1 MPKRIAVSLF
11 VSAAF
16 FLSASVAFGQDAAS
30 DNAGVSPSV
39 EERTQ
44 LQEILVTARR
54 KSEDLQQTPVS
65 VSALNADSL
74 SNLNLVSAAKITQ
87 LVPNISMSQGSG
99 NIVGLQ
105 AYIRGIGANDPLLT
119 VDSGVGFYL
128 DGVYLGRSAANN
140 LDLVAPERIEVLRGP
155 QGTLFGRN
163 TVGGAVSIVT
173 RAPEETPGAT
183 VKLGYGSFDDFS
195 ARAMID
201 TGQLGSSGIT
211 ATISGMHRQRNGFVD
226 NTLVES
232 SKDPGALRSD
242 ALFGKIHGDWGNL
255 KIDITGDWNH
265 VRGQRNPFQITDTYP
280 VIAYYKD
287 SVALGGDPLIASDDF
302 LRRYPISY
310 LGPQTSTVYGTA
322 FSAAYE
328 FSNALT
334 VKSISS
340 WRGWSAT
347 QPTNYAGRLRGRVLD
362 FLSPTLVSVQ
372 DVSPFVA
379 PGQKLRQRQF
389 SQEVQFLGST
399 DTLSYVAGVY
409 YFNERGSESNQTA
422 FTLLVPSAF
431 LAEFGFTQPV
441 EDAIV
446 GQGIGIIGANL
457 AQDFRYSTKSS
468 SIAGFGQ
475 LSWKPEFAEEKLE
488 LTGGVRYTHDKRSV
502 DIASVNNASLVPGG
516 IPGSIFPPGP
526 SRNRS
531 ASFSNWS
538 FLASASYRW
547 TPDVMTYARVSTG
560 YKAGG
565 FFARANASQEL
576 TFGPE
581 KVTAYEVG
589 FKAELIDRTLRL
601 NGAAFYTRH
610 RKLQVPQFT
619 GAADG
624 FVPNANATYRG
635 FELELVALPAN
646 GFQLDGSVGYTDP
659 RYTSFRLSPTVD
671 ITKTARFPFVTRLNL
686 HGGAQY
692 STQLDVGKLVVRSDL
707 SYQSKRWYFTDVA
720 VNPLND
726 ALAAPSEY
734 LLSARISLTDVQI
747 GANSAT
753 FSLFGEN
760 LLNDTIRPAGID
772 FGPSLGIAGINF
784 GLPRTWGIEATMKF

>member
-1 MPKRIAVSLF
+1 MLNRIAVTLMASTVLILPA
-11 VSAAF
+11 SAAF
-16 FLSASVAFGQDAAS
+16 GQESASVGTGA
-30 DNAGVSPSV
+30 SPSDS
-39 EERTQ
+39 ERTQ
-44 LQEILVTARR
+44 LQEIIVTARR
-54 KSEDLQQTPVS
+54 KSEDLQRTPVS

-140 LDLVAPERIEVLRGP
+140 LDLIAPERIEVLRGP

-173 RAPEETPGAT
+173 RAPAETPGAT

-195 ARAMID
+195 ARATID
-201 TGQLGSSGIT
+201 TGQFGSSGIT

-242 ALFGKIHGDWGNL
+242 ALFGKIHGDWGSL
-255 KIDITGDWNH
+255 KIDITADWNH

-280 VIAYYKD
+280 VIAYYND
-287 SVALGGDPLIASDDF
+287 SVSLGGDPLIASDDF

-310 LGPQTSTVYGTA
+310 LGPQTSTVFGSA
-322 FSAAYE
+322 VSAAYE
-328 FSNALT
+328 FSDALT

-340 WRGWSAT
+340 WRGWSAI

-362 FLSPTLVSVQ
+362 FLSPNLFSVQ

-399 DTLSYVAGVY
+399 DTLSYVAGAY

-446 GQGIGIIGANL
+446 GQGINIIGANL

-475 LSWKPEFAEEKLE
+475 LSWKPEFADEKLE
-488 LTGGVRYTHDKRSV
+488 LTGGIRYTHDKRSV

-516 IPGSIFPPGP
+516 IPGSIFPSGP
-526 SRNRS
+526 SRNDS
-531 ASFSNWS
+531 ASFSDWS
-538 FLASASYRW
+538 FLTSASYRW

-581 KVTAYEVG
+581 KVTAFEAG

-601 NGAAFYTRH
+601 NGAAFYT
-610 RKLQVPQFT
+610 P
-619 GAADG
+619 
-624 FVPNANATYRG
+624 
-635 FELELVALPAN
+635 
-646 GFQLDGSVGYTDP
+646 
-659 RYTSFRLSPTVD
+659 
-671 ITKTARFPFVTRLNL
+671 
-686 HGGAQY
+686 
-692 STQLDVGKLVVRSDL
+692 
-707 SYQSKRWYFTDVA
+707 
-720 VNPLND
+720 
-726 ALAAPSEY
+726 PS
-734 LLSARISLTDVQI
+734 
-747 GANSAT
+747 
-753 FSLFGEN
+753 
-760 LLNDTIRPAGID
+760 
-772 FGPSLGIAGINF
+772 
-784 GLPRTWGIEATMKF
+784 